1 MEEKNNNQNDKKKNI
16 QLNSKDDL
24 EFKNERFLTSDLIK
38 QINLNEDDTHENI
51 NFNIN
56 PFNDFIQYEEVERLT
71 DNNSNNSDD
80 DDLIFVEKNI
90 NNNTN
95 PEKIDLDEYLKKQ
108 SEINNRENFKNYF
121 SNPSNNKIE
130 GEKNIYCQMENN
142 LKISNKPITRVPSD
156 PLPISYFGNIGLID
170 NFNSSFN
177 FYQNQNSNSYGNL
190 NYGNF
195 NLPNNSFSMNG
206 KSGWICPHC
215 KNFNYESNLYYF
227 IIFYSENSM

>member
-1 MEEKNNNQNDKKKNI
+1 M
-16 QLNSKDDL
+16 LLHS
-24 EFKNERFLTSDLIK
+24 
-38 QINLNEDDTHENI
+38 NI

-56 PFNDFIQYEEVERLT
+56 PFNDFIKYEEVEGLT

-90 NNNTN
+90 NHNSNS
-95 PEKIDLDEYLKKQ
+95 EKIDLDEYLKKQ

-121 SNPSNNKIE
+121 SNSLNNKIE
-130 GEKNIYCQMENN
+130 GEKNIYSQMENN
-142 LKISNKPITRVPSD
+142 LKITNKPIPRVPSD
-156 PLPISYFGNIGLID
+156 PLPISYYGNIGLID
-170 NFNSSFN
+170 NYNSSFN

-190 NYGNF
+190 NYGNY

-215 KNFNYESNLYYF
+215 KNFNYESNLYYLF
-227 IIFYSENSM
+227 IFL